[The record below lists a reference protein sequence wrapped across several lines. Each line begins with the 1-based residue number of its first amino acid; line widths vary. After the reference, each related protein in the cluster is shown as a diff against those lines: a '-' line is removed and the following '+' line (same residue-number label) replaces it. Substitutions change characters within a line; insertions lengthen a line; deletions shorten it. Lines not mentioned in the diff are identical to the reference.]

1 MNNSNCARK
10 SFPRVAVLAAGLTV
24 AAMAVA
30 VHPTGAQAFPSRN
43 RDCSACHDAGGS
55 TTAKASTSSPAAGA
69 TYTVAVTLTANPR
82 GGNSGY
88 AIVPVTAGSGT
99 TYGGDTSAALRYTA
113 TMKAPTAPG
122 TYTYKVFTN
131 QGSTGS
137 DGHASGTQY
146 SNTVAAA
153 PVAVTTTTTL
163 TRAPVA
169 TTAVAPASRT
179 LTAAVSGAG
188 AAGTVTFFNGPASLG
203 TRTLTSGSASLALSA
218 IGVGTYSY
226 HAVFTPTSP
235 AKFTASSSGNVA
247 LKVTAAPP
255 APGQVATTTALRM
268 SPSTATARAPAV
280 RVLTAAGPGAGPAA
294 VTGAG
299 AAGTVTFFNGA
310 TPVGTRTVAAGS
322 ASLTLNRIGVGT
334 YSYHAVFTPAAPALF
349 TSSISTNVAL
359 KVTAAPVPIRA
370 VIRGL
375 STDEGR
381 VGRLVTIRGSGFGAK
396 GVVKFGSKTAV
407 VRSWSTTRIVVVV
420 PRVTW
425 PSKYR
430 HELEVRV
437 TVTPR
442 GGVASRGAEFEVK
455 R

>member
-99 TYGGDTSAALRYTA
+99 TYGGDTSSALRYTA

-137 DGHASGTQY
+137 DGHASGAQY
-146 SNTVAAA
+146 SITVAAA
-153 PVAVTTTTTL
+153 PVAVKTTTTL
-163 TRAPVA
+163 TMAPVA

-188 AAGTVTFFNGPASLG
+188 AAGTVTFFNGPTSLG

-226 HAVFTPTSP
+226 HAVFTPTSA
-235 AKFTASSSGNVA
+235 AKFTTSSSGNVA
-247 LKVTAAPP
+247 LTVTAAPP

-280 RVLTAAGPGAGPAA
+280 STPPAA

-407 VRSWSTTRIVVVV
+407 VRSWSATRIVVVV